1 MTSVDETKRKYDF
14 KSIESKW
21 QKAWQDQN
29 LYAAPDIPD
38 ANNKFY
44 MLEMF
49 AYPSGDMHMG
59 HFRNYIIGDAVARYE
74 MMQGKA
80 VLHPFGWDA
89 FGLPAERA
97 AIDRD
102 IHPHQWTQQNVA
114 VSRATLQ
121 KAAISY
127 DWSREINSSE
137 PDYYKWTQWLFIQL
151 FNKGLAYRKRGFVN
165 WCPTDQTVLANE
177 QAKDGRCERCDT
189 LVEKKDQ
196 VQWYFKITE
205 YADQLLD
212 DLDNLPDWPDSVKT
226 MQREWIGRSHGA
238 EVDFTIEDTGEKLP
252 IFTTRPDTIYGVTFM
267 AIAPESEIID
277 HLNLAPEYAE
287 AVADYRA
294 KALRRSEIERAA
306 ATGEKDGVFTGKYAV
321 NPYSGERV
329 QLWVADYVLA
339 GYGTGAVM
347 AVPAHDTRDLA
358 FANKYDIPIKVVIH
372 PDSDTTLDVA
382 TMEDAFTDYGPM
394 VNSDRFDGLAG
405 AEAVKSVTDYAEQQ
419 GFGRH
424 KINYKL
430 KDWLI
435 SRQRYWGCPIP
446 IIHCRKCGQV
456 PVPEADLPVELPDVE
471 NFLPKGRS
479 PLADVPAYMNVAC
492 PKCGGEAQRD
502 PDTMDTYVC
511 SSWYQMRYT
520 DPHNDQAIFDQDKA
534 SAWLPIDLYVGGITH
549 ATGHL
554 LYFRFF
560 HKFLRDL
567 GLADSDEPAARL
579 VCLGMV
585 QDETGKVMSKSKGNA
600 VAPFPYFEEYGI
612 DVTRLAMFFTAPT
625 EKGVLWD
632 GSTFSGVQ
640 KFAQNRLF
648 PLSQCYRGSK
658 PNLEQRF
665 NLEKMNE
672 YERSI
677 FVKLNQTIKRVSD
690 DIVRLQFNTAIAAL
704 MELLRDYDFEQI
716 ANDQLNDCIVLKTIQ
731 LAAPLTPHL
740 AEELWQQVGFEVSV
754 FRSDWPVY
762 DPDAIVGD
770 LIEIAVQVNGKLRD
784 TVTLPAYSDQAA
796 VEQAAFE
803 SEKIQ
808 ARVEGMQI
816 VKKIFV
822 KGRILNIVVKP

>member
-21 QKAWQDQN
+21 QKAWQDQD
-29 LYAAPDIPD
+29 LYAAPDMPD
-38 ANNKFY
+38 VDNKFY
-44 MLEMF
+44 MLVMF

-59 HFRNYIIGDAVARYE
+59 HFRNYIIGDAVARYQ

-97 AIDRD
+97 AIDHD
-102 IHPHQWTQQNVA
+102 IHPRQWTQQNVA

-177 QAKDGRCERCDT
+177 QVKEGRCERCDT

-212 DLDNLPDWPDSVKT
+212 DLDNLPNWPDSVKT

-252 IFTTRPDTIYGVTFM
+252 IFTTRPDTIYGVAFM
-267 AIAPESEIID
+267 AIAPESEILD
-277 HLNLAPEYAE
+277 RLNLAPEYAE

-306 ATGEKDGVFTGKYAV
+306 VTGEKDGVFTGKYAI
-321 NPYSGERV
+321 NPYNGERV

-339 GYGTGAVM
+339 GYGTGVVM
-347 AVPAHDTRDLA
+347 AVPAHDTRDFA
-358 FANKYDIPIKVVIH
+358 FAKKYDIPIKVVIH
-372 PDSDTTLDVA
+372 PDSDTTLEVA

-405 AEAVKSVTDYAEQQ
+405 AEAVKSVTDYAAQQ

-446 IIHCRKCGQV
+446 IIHCDKCGQV
-456 PVPEADLPVELPDVE
+456 PVPEADLPVELPDVK

-520 DPHNDQAIFDQDKA
+520 DPHNDQVIFDKDKA
-534 SAWLPIDLYVGGITH
+534 SAWLPVDLYVGGITH

-554 LYFRFF
+554 IYFRFF

-567 GLADSDEPAARL
+567 GLVNGDEPAPRL

-600 VAPFPYFEEYGI
+600 VPPFPYFEKYGI

-640 KFAQNRLF
+640 KFAQSRLF
-648 PLSQCYRGSK
+648 QLSQFYRGSNPDLK
-658 PNLEQRF
+658 QRF
-665 NLEKMNE
+665 KLEEMNE

-704 MELLRDYDFEQI
+704 MELLRDYDSDQI
-716 ANDQLNDCIVLKTIQ
+716 TSDQLNDCIVLKTIQ
-731 LAAPLTPHL
+731 LAAPLAPHV
-740 AEELWQQVGFEVSV
+740 AEELWQQVGFEESV

-770 LIEIAVQVNGKLRD
+770 QIKIAVQVNGRLRD
-784 TVTLPAYSDQAA
+784 TVTLPADSDQAA

-808 ARVEGMQI
+808 KHVEGKQI

-822 KGRILNIVVKP
+822 KGRILNIVVK

>member
-1 MTSVDETKRKYDF
+1 MASVDETKRKYDF

-21 QKAWQDQN
+21 QKIWQDQN
-29 LYAAPDIPD
+29 LYAATDMPD
-38 ANNKFY
+38 ADNKFY
-44 MLEMF
+44 MLVMF
-49 AYPSGDMHMG
+49 LYPSGDIHMG

-74 MMQGKA
+74 MMKGKD

-97 AIDRD
+97 AIERKV
-102 IHPHQWTQQNVA
+102 HPRQWTEQNVG
-114 VSRATLQ
+114 VSRATIQ

-137 PDYYKWTQWLFIQL
+137 PEYYEWTQWLFIQL

-177 QAKDGRCERCDT
+177 QVKDGRCERCDS

-277 HLNLAPEYAE
+277 RLNLEPEYAE

-294 KALRRSEIERAA
+294 KALRRSEIERAT

-321 NPYSGERV
+321 NPYNGERV

-339 GYGTGAVM
+339 GYGTGVVM
-347 AVPAHDTRDLA
+347 AVPAHDTRDFA
-358 FANKYDIPIKVVIH
+358 FAKKYDIPIKVVIH
-372 PDSDTTLDVA
+372 PNPDTTLEVA

-405 AEAVKSVTDYAEQQ
+405 ADAVKVVTDYAEQQ

-424 KINYKL
+424 KVNYKL

-446 IIHCRKCGQV
+446 IIHCDKCGQV
-456 PVPEADLPVELPDVE
+456 PVPEADLPVALPDVE

-479 PLADVPAYMNVAC
+479 PLADVPAYMNVTC

-520 DPHNDQAIFDQDKA
+520 DPHNDQAIFDRDKA
-534 SAWLPIDLYVGGITH
+534 STWLPVDLYVGGITH

-554 LYFRFF
+554 IYFRFF

-567 GLADSDEPAARL
+567 GLVNVDEPVTRL
-579 VCLGMV
+579 CCLGMV
-585 QDETGKVMSKSKGNA
+585 QDETGKVMSKSKGNT
-600 VAPFPYFEEYGI
+600 VSPGPLMDEYGT

-625 EKGVLWD
+625 EKEVLWS
-632 GSTFSGVQ
+632 GATVVGVQ
-640 KFAQNRLF
+640 KFVHNKLF
-648 PLSQCYRGSK
+648 PSIENYRGSNPDLK
-658 PNLEQRF
+658 QRF
-665 NLEKMNE
+665 NLDEMNE
-672 YERSI
+672 NERSI

-704 MELLRDYDFEQI
+704 MELLREYDSARI
-716 ANDQLNDCIVLKTIQ
+716 SSDQLNDCLVLKTIQ
-731 LAAPLTPHL
+731 LSAPLAPHL
-740 AEELWQQVGFEVSV
+740 AEELWHQAGFEESV
-754 FRSDWPVY
+754 FRSDWPVH
-762 DPDAIVGD
+762 DPGAIVSD

-784 TVTLPAYSDQAA
+784 TVRVATDADQAA

-803 SEKIQ
+803 SEKVQ
-808 ARVEGMQI
+808 ARIEGKQI

-822 KGRILNIVVKP
+822 KGRILNIVVK